1 MYKKI
6 LLPTDGSDFANNA
19 AKHALFLASKC
30 DAKII
35 ALSVVENDFVNSVS
49 LEENILEITNI
60 LKEDSQD
67 NLDEFKNFA
76 ASSELDIEY
85 LIKEGN
91 PAKKILE
98 VAKEEDVD
106 LIVVGSSGKT
116 GFDKFIMGSV
126 ADKIVSSADCA
137 VLVIH

>member
-1 MYKKI
+1 MEDLVNYCKQYGFVFQGSEI
-6 LLPTDGSDFANNA
+6 YDGFANTW
-19 AKHALFLASKC
+19 
-30 DAKII
+30 
-35 ALSVVENDFVNSVS
+35 DFGPVGV
-49 LEENILEITNI
+49 
-60 LKEDSQD
+60 
-67 NLDEFKNFA
+67 EFKNFA

-91 PAKKILE
+91 PAKRILE
-98 VAKEEDVD
+98 DANEEDVD
-106 LIVVGSSGKT
+106 LIVIGSSGKT